1 MESVNINKQNLIDSS
16 ICAIIIM
23 FTICLEWM
31 IVRVV

>member
-1 MESVNINKQNLIDSS
+1 MESVNISKQNLIDSS

-23 FTICLEWM
+23 FTIWIEWM